1 MRLVQKRIILS
12 GYRMR
17 KAEEILALLS
27 DVYGVSPWNLEQIE
41 ADVKQ
46 ANTEYF
52 YLYEAQALIGFLA
65 IQDLAGE
72 LEITQLAV
80 KKAYQGQGWANQL
93 MEFLVD
99 RPERIFLE
107 VRASNQVA
115 RALYEKH
122 GFLPVG
128 QRKNY
133 YQNPVEDA
141 ILMAREGK

>member
-1 MRLVQKRIILS
+1 
-12 GYRMR
+12 MR

-27 DVYGVSPWNLEQIE
+27 DVYGLSPWNLEQIE
-41 ADVKQ
+41 ADLKQ

-80 KKAYQGQGWANQL
+80 KKAYQGQGLANRL
-93 MEFLVD
+93 MVFLVD

-122 GFLPVG
+122 GFQPVG

-141 ILMAREGK
+141 ILMVREGK

>member
-1 MRLVQKRIILS
+1 MK
-12 GYRMR
+12 

-27 DVYGVSPWNLEQIE
+27 DVYGFSPWNLEQIE
-41 ADVKQ
+41 ADLKQ

-52 YLYEAQALIGFLA
+52 YLYDDQILIGFLA
-65 IQDLAGE
+65 LQDLAGE

-80 KKAYQGQGWANQL
+80 KKAHQGLGLANQL
-93 MEFLVD
+93 MEFLAD

-107 VRASNQVA
+107 VRAGNQVA
-115 RALYEKH
+115 KALYEKH
-122 GFLPVG
+122 GFQPVG

>member
-1 MRLVQKRIILS
+1 M
-12 GYRMR
+12 G
-17 KAEEILALLS
+17 KAEELLDLLS
-27 DVYGVSPWNLEQIE
+27 DVYGLSPWNLEQIE
-41 ADVKQ
+41 ADLKQ
-46 ANTEYF
+46 VNTEYF

-80 KKAYQGQGWANQL
+80 KKAYQGQGLANQL
-93 MEFLVD
+93 MGFLAD

>member
-1 MRLVQKRIILS
+1 
-12 GYRMR
+12 MR

-27 DVYGVSPWNLEQIE
+27 DVYGLSPWNLEQIE
-41 ADVKQ
+41 ADLKQ

-52 YLYEAQALIGFLA
+52 YLYDDQILIGFLA
-65 IQDLAGE
+65 LQDLVGE

-80 KKAYQGQGWANQL
+80 KKAYQGQGLANRL
-93 MEFLVD
+93 MGFLAD
-99 RPERIFLE
+99 RPEGIFLE

-115 RALYEKH
+115 KALYEKH
-122 GFLPVG
+122 GFQPVG

>member
-1 MRLVQKRIILS
+1 
-12 GYRMR
+12 MR

-41 ADVKQ
+41 ADLKQ

-80 KKAYQGQGWANQL
+80 KKAYQGQGLANQL
-93 MEFLVD
+93 MGFLAD

-122 GFLPVG
+122 GFQPVG

>member
-1 MRLVQKRIILS
+1 MCQALKPTILS
-12 GYRMR
+12 GFKM
-17 KAEEILALLS
+17 KISQEIYALLS
-27 DVYGVSPWNLEQIE
+27 DVYGLSPWNLEQIE

-80 KKAYQGQGWANQL
+80 KKAYQGQGLANQL
-93 MEFLVD
+93 MEFLAD

>member
-1 MRLVQKRIILS
+1 MK
-12 GYRMR
+12 

-27 DVYGVSPWNLEQIE
+27 DVYGLSPWNLEQIE
-41 ADVKQ
+41 ADMKQ

-52 YLYEAQALIGFLA
+52 YLYDDQALIGFLA
-65 IQDLAGE
+65 LQDLAGE

-80 KKAYQGQGWANQL
+80 KKAYQGQGLANQL
-93 MEFLVD
+93 MGFLAD
-99 RPERIFLE
+99 RPEGIFLE
-107 VRASNQVA
+107 VRAGNQVA
-115 RALYEKH
+115 KGLYEKH
-122 GFLPVG
+122 GFQPVG

>member
-1 MRLVQKRIILS
+1 MK
-12 GYRMR
+12 
-17 KAEEILALLS
+17 KAEEIFALLS

-41 ADVKQ
+41 ADLKQ
-46 ANTEYF
+46 VNTEYF

-80 KKAYQGQGWANQL
+80 KKAYQGQGLANQL
-93 MEFLVD
+93 MEFLAD

>member
-1 MRLVQKRIILS
+1 MK
-12 GYRMR
+12 

-27 DVYGVSPWNLEQIE
+27 DVYGLSPWNLEQIE
-41 ADVKQ
+41 ADLKQ

-52 YLYEAQALIGFLA
+52 YLYDDQILIGFLA
-65 IQDLAGE
+65 LQALAGE

-80 KKAYQGQGWANQL
+80 KKAHQGLGLANQL
-93 MEFLVD
+93 MEFLAD

-122 GFLPVG
+122 GFQPVG

>member
-1 MRLVQKRIILS
+1 MK
-12 GYRMR
+12 

-41 ADVKQ
+41 ADMKQ

-52 YLYEAQALIGFLA
+52 YLYDDQALIGFLA
-65 IQDLAGE
+65 LQDLAGE

-80 KKAYQGQGWANQL
+80 KKAYQGQGLANQL
-93 MEFLVD
+93 MGFLAD
-99 RPERIFLE
+99 RPERLFLE

-115 RALYEKH
+115 KALYEKH
-122 GFLPVG
+122 GFQPVG

>member
-1 MRLVQKRIILS
+1 
-12 GYRMR
+12 MR

-41 ADVKQ
+41 ADLKQ

-52 YLYEAQALIGFLA
+52 YLYEAQALIGFFA

>member
-1 MRLVQKRIILS
+1 MK
-12 GYRMR
+12 

-27 DVYGVSPWNLEQIE
+27 DVYGFSPWNLEQIE
-41 ADVKQ
+41 ADLKQ
-46 ANTEYF
+46 ADTEYF
-52 YLYEAQALIGFLA
+52 YLYDDQTLIGFLA
-65 IQDLAGE
+65 LQDLAGE

-80 KKAYQGQGWANQL
+80 KKANQGQGLANRL
-93 MEFLVD
+93 MGFLAD

-122 GFLPVG
+122 GFQPVG

>member
-1 MRLVQKRIILS
+1 
-12 GYRMR
+12 MR

-41 ADVKQ
+41 ADLKQ

-65 IQDLAGE
+65 LQDLAGE

-80 KKAYQGQGWANQL
+80 KKAYQGQGLANQL
-93 MEFLVD
+93 MEFLSD

>member
-1 MRLVQKRIILS
+1 M
-12 GYRMR
+12 
-17 KAEEILALLS
+17 
-27 DVYGVSPWNLEQIE
+27 
-41 ADVKQ
+41 KQ

-80 KKAYQGQGWANQL
+80 KKAYQGQGLANQL
-93 MEFLVD
+93 MEFLAD

>member
-1 MRLVQKRIILS
+1 
-12 GYRMR
+12 MR

>member
-1 MRLVQKRIILS
+1 MK
-12 GYRMR
+12 
-17 KAEEILALLS
+17 KAEEIFALLS
-27 DVYGVSPWNLEQIE
+27 DIYGVSPWNLEQIE
-41 ADVKQ
+41 ADLKQ
-46 ANTEYF
+46 VNTEYF

-80 KKAYQGQGWANQL
+80 KKAYQGQGLANQL
-93 MEFLVD
+93 MEFLAD

>member
-1 MRLVQKRIILS
+1 MK
-12 GYRMR
+12 

-41 ADVKQ
+41 ADLKQ

-52 YLYEAQALIGFLA
+52 YLYDDQILIGFLA
-65 IQDLAGE
+65 LQALAGE

-80 KKAYQGQGWANQL
+80 KKAYQGQGLANQL
-93 MEFLVD
+93 MGFLAD
-99 RPERIFLE
+99 RPEGIFLE

-115 RALYEKH
+115 KALYEKH
-122 GFLPVG
+122 GFQPVG

-141 ILMAREGK
+141 ILMVREGK

>member
-1 MRLVQKRIILS
+1 
-12 GYRMR
+12 MR

-41 ADVKQ
+41 ADLKQ

-52 YLYEAQALIGFLA
+52 YLYEAQALIGFFA

-80 KKAYQGQGWANQL
+80 KKAYQGQGLANQL
-93 MEFLVD
+93 MGFLAD

>member
-1 MRLVQKRIILS
+1 MKSSQ
-12 GYRMR
+12 
-17 KAEEILALLS
+17 EIFALLS

-41 ADVKQ
+41 ADLKQ

-52 YLYEAQALIGFLA
+52 YLYDDQTLIGFLA
-65 IQDLAGE
+65 LQDLAGE

-80 KKAYQGQGWANQL
+80 KKAYQGQGLANQL
-93 MEFLVD
+93 MGFLAD

-115 RALYEKH
+115 KALYEKH

>member
-1 MRLVQKRIILS
+1 
-12 GYRMR
+12 MR

-80 KKAYQGQGWANQL
+80 KKAYQGQGLANQL
-93 MEFLVD
+93 MGFLAD

-141 ILMAREGK
+141 ILMAREGQ

>member
-1 MRLVQKRIILS
+1 M
-12 GYRMR
+12 
-17 KAEEILALLS
+17 
-27 DVYGVSPWNLEQIE
+27 
-41 ADVKQ
+41 
-46 ANTEYF
+46 
-52 YLYEAQALIGFLA
+52 IGFLA
-65 IQDLAGE
+65 LQDLAGE

-80 KKAYQGQGWANQL
+80 KKTYQGQGLANQL
-93 MEFLVD
+93 MEFLSD

>member
-1 MRLVQKRIILS
+1 M
-12 GYRMR
+12 G
-17 KAEEILALLS
+17 KAEELLDLLS
-27 DVYGVSPWNLEQIE
+27 DVYGLSPWNLEQIE
-41 ADVKQ
+41 ADLKQ
-46 ANTEYF
+46 VNTEYF

-65 IQDLAGE
+65 LQDLAGE

-80 KKAYQGQGWANQL
+80 KKAYQGQGLANQL
-93 MEFLVD
+93 MEFLSD

>member
-1 MRLVQKRIILS
+1 MSQALKPTILS
-12 GYRMR
+12 GYRMK
-17 KAEEILALLS
+17 KAEELLALLS
-27 DVYGVSPWNLEQIE
+27 DVYGLSPWNLEQIE
-41 ADVKQ
+41 ADLKQ
-46 ANTEYF
+46 VNTEYF

-80 KKAYQGQGWANQL
+80 KKAYQGQGLANQL
-93 MEFLVD
+93 MEFLAD

>member
-1 MRLVQKRIILS
+1 MK
-12 GYRMR
+12 
-17 KAEEILALLS
+17 KAEEIYALLS
-27 DVYGVSPWNLEQIE
+27 DVYGLSPWNLEQIE
-41 ADVKQ
+41 ADLKQ
-46 ANTEYF
+46 VNTEYF

-80 KKAYQGQGWANQL
+80 KKAYQGQGLANQL
-93 MEFLVD
+93 MEFLAD

>member
-1 MRLVQKRIILS
+1 MK
-12 GYRMR
+12 

-27 DVYGVSPWNLEQIE
+27 DVYGFSPWNLEQIE
-41 ADVKQ
+41 ADLKQ

-52 YLYEAQALIGFLA
+52 YLYDDQILIGFLA
-65 IQDLAGE
+65 LQDLAGE

-80 KKAYQGQGWANQL
+80 KKAHQGLGLANQL
-93 MEFLVD
+93 MEFLAD

-122 GFLPVG
+122 GFQPVG

>member
-1 MRLVQKRIILS
+1 MK
-12 GYRMR
+12 

-27 DVYGVSPWNLEQIE
+27 DVYGLSPWNLEQIE
-41 ADVKQ
+41 ADLKQ

-52 YLYEAQALIGFLA
+52 YLYDDQTLIGFLA
-65 IQDLAGE
+65 LQDLAGE

-80 KKAYQGQGWANQL
+80 KKAYQGQGLANQL
-93 MEFLVD
+93 MGFLAD
-99 RPERIFLE
+99 RPERLFLE
-107 VRASNQVA
+107 VRVSNKVA

-122 GFLPVG
+122 GFQPVG

-141 ILMAREGK
+141 ILMVREGK

>member
-1 MRLVQKRIILS
+1 M
-12 GYRMR
+12 G
-17 KAEEILALLS
+17 KAEELLDLLS
-27 DVYGVSPWNLEQIE
+27 DVYGLSPWNLEQIE
-41 ADVKQ
+41 ADLKQ
-46 ANTEYF
+46 VNTEYF

-80 KKAYQGQGWANQL
+80 KKAYQGQGLANQL
-93 MEFLVD
+93 MEFLSD

>member
-1 MRLVQKRIILS
+1 M
-12 GYRMR
+12 G
-17 KAEEILALLS
+17 KAEELLDLLS
-27 DVYGVSPWNLEQIE
+27 DVYGLSPWNLEQIE
-41 ADVKQ
+41 ADLKQ

-65 IQDLAGE
+65 LQDLAGE

-80 KKAYQGQGWANQL
+80 KKAYQGQGLANQL
-93 MEFLVD
+93 MEFLAD
-99 RPERIFLE
+99 RPERIYLE

-115 RALYEKH
+115 RAHYEKH

>member
-1 MRLVQKRIILS
+1 
-12 GYRMR
+12 MR

-80 KKAYQGQGWANQL
+80 KKAYQGQGLANQL
-93 MEFLVD
+93 MGFLAD

>member
-1 MRLVQKRIILS
+1 MK
-12 GYRMR
+12 

-27 DVYGVSPWNLEQIE
+27 DVYGLSPWNLEQIE
-41 ADVKQ
+41 ADLKQ

-52 YLYEAQALIGFLA
+52 YLYEAQALIGFFA

-80 KKAYQGQGWANQL
+80 KKAYQGQGLANQL
-93 MEFLVD
+93 MGFLAD
-99 RPERIFLE
+99 RPERLFLE
-107 VRASNQVA
+107 VRVSNKVA

-122 GFLPVG
+122 GFQPVG

-141 ILMAREGK
+141 ILMVREGK

>member
-1 MRLVQKRIILS
+1 MK
-12 GYRMR
+12 

-27 DVYGVSPWNLEQIE
+27 DVYGLSPWNLEQIE
-41 ADVKQ
+41 ADLKQ

-52 YLYEAQALIGFLA
+52 YLYDDQTLIGFLA
-65 IQDLAGE
+65 LQDLAGE

-80 KKAYQGQGWANQL
+80 KKAYQGQGLANRL
-93 MEFLVD
+93 MVFLVD

-122 GFLPVG
+122 GFQPVG

-141 ILMAREGK
+141 ILMVREGK

>member
-1 MRLVQKRIILS
+1 
-12 GYRMR
+12 MR

-27 DVYGVSPWNLEQIE
+27 DVYGLSPWNLEQIE
-41 ADVKQ
+41 ADLKQ

-52 YLYEAQALIGFLA
+52 YLYDDQTLIGFLA
-65 IQDLAGE
+65 LQDLAGE

-80 KKAYQGQGWANQL
+80 KKAYQGQGLANQL
-93 MEFLVD
+93 MGFLAD
-99 RPERIFLE
+99 RPERLFLE
-107 VRASNQVA
+107 VRVSNKVA

-122 GFLPVG
+122 GFQPVG

-141 ILMAREGK
+141 ILMVREGK

>member
-1 MRLVQKRIILS
+1 
-12 GYRMR
+12 MR

-27 DVYGVSPWNLEQIE
+27 DVYGLSPWNLEQIE
-41 ADVKQ
+41 ADMKQ

-52 YLYEAQALIGFLA
+52 YLYDDQDLIGFLA
-65 IQDLAGE
+65 LQDLAGE

-80 KKAYQGQGWANQL
+80 KKAYQGQGLANQL
-93 MEFLVD
+93 MGFLAD
-99 RPERIFLE
+99 RPEGIFLE
-107 VRASNQVA
+107 VRVSNQVA
-115 RALYEKH
+115 KALYEKH
-122 GFLPVG
+122 GFQPVG

>member
-1 MRLVQKRIILS
+1 MK
-12 GYRMR
+12 

-27 DVYGVSPWNLEQIE
+27 DVYGLSPWNLEQIE
-41 ADVKQ
+41 ADLKQ

-52 YLYEAQALIGFLA
+52 YLYDDQTLIGFLA
-65 IQDLAGE
+65 LQALAGE

-80 KKAYQGQGWANQL
+80 KKAYQGQGLANQL
-93 MEFLVD
+93 MGFLAD
-99 RPERIFLE
+99 RPEGIFLE
-107 VRASNQVA
+107 VRAGNQVA
-115 RALYEKH
+115 KGLYEKH
-122 GFLPVG
+122 GFQPVG

>member
-1 MRLVQKRIILS
+1 MK
-12 GYRMR
+12 

-27 DVYGVSPWNLEQIE
+27 DVYGLSPWNLEQIE
-41 ADVKQ
+41 ADMMQ

-52 YLYEAQALIGFLA
+52 YLYDDQTLIGFLA
-65 IQDLAGE
+65 LQDLAGE

-80 KKAYQGQGWANQL
+80 KKAYQGLGLANQL
-93 MEFLVD
+93 MEFLAD
-99 RPERIFLE
+99 RTERIFLE
-107 VRASNQVA
+107 VRVSNQVA

-122 GFLPVG
+122 GFQPVG